1 MNRIVGPLLKIILEL
16 GRDFFNFFSILFLTL
31 LTFACVG
38 VILLESNENFTTFT
52 NAIVTLLS
60 WTLGSFSFSEV
71 EANGIVGKAFMSFY
85 LIISMV
91 LLLNLLIAVLSSTYA
106 KYESNSIGL
115 YLESLIDILPA
126 W

>member
-16 GRDFFNFFSILFLTL
+16 GRDFFNFFSIFFLVL
-31 LTFACVG
+31 LAFVCVG
-38 VILLESNENFTTFT
+38 VILLDGNPKFADFLS
-52 NAIVTLLS
+52 AITTLLS